1 MFGQVNERNQRIS
14 MWIQTAFA
22 VPETAIQLNASG
34 TGSLSA
40 SFSCLRDGQP
50 LVITVSPAADGAAS
64 QMTVAT
70 DSIEAAGEVVQDL
83 AGYLNVTSLQSVAN
97 FPTEMAALKEVL
109 QKVDQY
115 NQTRLTLAAEMAD
128 SSNLIKTLV
137 IKAEV
142 TLPRLVC
149 ARTRSQQLV

>member
-1 MFGQVNERNQRIS
+1 
-14 MWIQTAFA
+14 
-22 VPETAIQLNASG
+22 
-34 TGSLSA
+34 
-40 SFSCLRDGQP
+40 
-50 LVITVSPAADGAAS
+50 
-64 QMTVAT
+64 MTVAT

-97 FPTEMAALKEVL
+97 FPAEMAALKEVL